1 MVKNFKTVA
10 IISPSEG
17 FIVKGIETKLEEI
30 GFEYTFSLDTID
42 SISMIKNVADVF
54 VLYLQDE
61 MDTETLVY
69 IKDML
74 SELNKRIIIVGEPI
88 EFTKVEKVITESLV
102 FKWLDRPLDM
112 NLFLRSVELCAFEDI
127 QPTVKK
133 TILIVDDDIFYM
145 RMVYDWLKDDYRI
158 GMASSGLQ
166 AIKWLAKNK
175 PDLILLDI
183 NMPGMDGYET
193 ITKLRAEETEIADI
207 PVVFNVML
215 LSENYDD
222 LDGIISLATDLGV
235 EYRVSMSLIYR
246 NDGSDSPMGHFI
258 GDKEK
263 IKNVLRTIRSK
274 VYSVDRPI
282 ENKQEQSEFMCG
294 AGVTS
299 MCLSPDGTVFPCV
312 SLKTPLGNINS
323 STVSEIWSGD
333 ARRSIVSSLRWDN
346 TKECNSCPKQS
357 NCPHCAGMSQAES
370 GDMFAC
376 NTCDKLIAECISEL

>member
-1 MVKNFKTVA
+1 
-10 IISPSEG
+10 
-17 FIVKGIETKLEEI
+17 
-30 GFEYTFSLDTID
+30 
-42 SISMIKNVADVF
+42 
-54 VLYLQDE
+54 
-61 MDTETLVY
+61 
-69 IKDML
+69 
-74 SELNKRIIIVGEPI
+74 
-88 EFTKVEKVITESLV
+88 
-102 FKWLDRPLDM
+102 
-112 NLFLRSVELCAFEDI
+112 
-127 QPTVKK
+127 
-133 TILIVDDDIFYM
+133 
-145 RMVYDWLKDDYRI
+145 
-158 GMASSGLQ
+158 
-166 AIKWLAKNK
+166 
-175 PDLILLDI
+175 
-183 NMPGMDGYET
+183 
-193 ITKLRAEETEIADI
+193 
-207 PVVFNVML
+207 ML

-282 ENKQEQSEFMCG
+282 ENKQDKSEFMCG

-312 SLKTPLGNINS
+312 SLKIPLGNINS

>member
-1 MVKNFKTVA
+1 
-10 IISPSEG
+10 
-17 FIVKGIETKLEEI
+17 
-30 GFEYTFSLDTID
+30 
-42 SISMIKNVADVF
+42 MI
-54 VLYLQDE
+54 
-61 MDTETLVY
+61 
-69 IKDML
+69 
-74 SELNKRIIIVGEPI
+74 
-88 EFTKVEKVITESLV
+88 
-102 FKWLDRPLDM
+102 
-112 NLFLRSVELCAFEDI
+112 
-127 QPTVKK
+127 
-133 TILIVDDDIFYM
+133 
-145 RMVYDWLKDDYRI
+145 
-158 GMASSGLQ
+158 
-166 AIKWLAKNK
+166 
-175 PDLILLDI
+175 
-183 NMPGMDGYET
+183 
-193 ITKLRAEETEIADI
+193 
-207 PVVFNVML
+207 